1 MKSLAIA
8 AAAAAVLVASAAAA
22 QNAPKPV
29 SRTDY
34 VKNLDN
40 RFAQVDSNHD
50 GFLSAAELATL
61 QQRELN
67 QAKNMLQ
74 QQAQARF
81 KQLDTNKDGQ
91 LSPAEFAAIAPAIRT
106 SETPQQALQALDS
119 NHDGKLSAEEFR
131 APQVAK
137 FNKADANHDGT
148 VTPAEAQAAAGKK

>member
-1 MKSLAIA
+1 MKRFTIA
-8 AAAAAVLVASAAAA
+8 PAMLVVIGSAAAA

-40 RFAQVDSNHD
+40 NFARIDTNHD
-50 GFLSAAELATL
+50 GSISAAELATE
-61 QQRELN
+61 QQRELVL
-67 QAKNMLQ
+67 AKNALQ

-91 LSPAEFAAIAPAIRT
+91 LSPAEFAALAPTIRT
-106 SETPQQALQALDS
+106 SQTPQQALQALDS
-119 NHDGKLSAEEFR
+119 NHDGKLSADEFR
-131 APQVAK
+131 APQLAK

>member
-1 MKSLAIA
+1 MKSFAI
-8 AAAAAVLVASAAAA
+8 AAAVLVAIGSAAAA

-40 RFAQVDSNHD
+40 SFARIDANHD
-50 GFLSAAELATL
+50 GSLSAAELGTE
-61 QQRELN
+61 QQRELGI
-67 QAKNMLQ
+67 AKTAIQ

-91 LSPAEFAAIAPAIRT
+91 LSPAEFAAIAPSIRT
-106 SETPQQALQALDS
+106 SQTPQQALQAIDS
-119 NHDGKLSAEEFR
+119 NHDGKLSVEEFR

-148 VTPAEAQAAAGKK
+148 VTPAEAKAASGQK

>member
-1 MKSLAIA
+1 MKCSTIA
-8 AAAAAVLVASAAAA
+8 AAMLVLIGSAAAA

-40 RFAQVDSNHD
+40 NFARIDTNHD
-50 GFLSAAELATL
+50 GSISAAELATE
-61 QQRELN
+61 QQRELVL
-67 QAKNMLQ
+67 AKNALQ

-91 LSPAEFAAIAPAIRT
+91 LSPAEFAALAPTIRT
-106 SETPQQALQALDS
+106 SQTPQQALQALDS
-119 NHDGKLSAEEFR
+119 NHDGKLSADEFR
-131 APQVAK
+131 APQLAK

>member
-1 MKSLAIA
+1 MKRFTIA
-8 AAAAAVLVASAAAA
+8 AAMLVVIGSAAAA

-40 RFAQVDSNHD
+40 NFARIDTNHD
-50 GFLSAAELATL
+50 GSISAAELATE
-61 QQRELN
+61 QQRELAL
-67 QAKNMLQ
+67 AKNALQ

-91 LSPAEFAAIAPAIRT
+91 LSPAEFAALAPTIRT
-106 SETPQQALQALDS
+106 SQTPQQALQALDS
-119 NHDGKLSAEEFR
+119 NHDGKLSADEFR
-131 APQVAK
+131 APQLAK

>member
-1 MKSLAIA
+1 MKLFTIA
-8 AAAAAVLVASAAAA
+8 AAMLVVIGSAAAA

-40 RFAQVDSNHD
+40 NFARIDTNHD
-50 GFLSAAELATL
+50 GSISAAELATE
-61 QQRELN
+61 QQRELVL
-67 QAKNMLQ
+67 AKNALQ

-91 LSPAEFAAIAPAIRT
+91 LSPAEFAALAPTIRT
-106 SETPQQALQALDS
+106 SQTPQQALQALDS
-119 NHDGKLSAEEFR
+119 NHDGRLSADEFR
-131 APQVAK
+131 APQLAK

-148 VTPAEAQAAAGKK
+148 VTPAEAKAASGQK

>member
-1 MKSLAIA
+1 MKCSTIA
-8 AAAAAVLVASAAAA
+8 AAMLVVIGSAAAA

-40 RFAQVDSNHD
+40 NFARIDTNHD
-50 GFLSAAELATL
+50 GSISAAELATE
-61 QQRELN
+61 QQRELVL
-67 QAKNMLQ
+67 AKNALQ

-91 LSPAEFAAIAPAIRT
+91 LSPAEFAALAPTIRT
-106 SETPQQALQALDS
+106 SQTPQQALQALDS

-148 VTPAEAQAAAGKK
+148 VTPAEAKAAAGQK

>member
-34 VKNLDN
+34 LKNLDN

-67 QAKNMLQ
+67 QAKTMLQ
-74 QQAQARF
+74 
-81 KQLDTNKDGQ
+81 
-91 LSPAEFAAIAPAIRT
+91 
-106 SETPQQALQALDS
+106 QQALQALDS
-119 NHDGKLSAEEFR
+119 NHDGKLSADEFR
-131 APQVAK
+131 APQLAK

>member
-1 MKSLAIA
+1 MKRFTIA
-8 AAAAAVLVASAAAA
+8 AAMLVVIASTAAA

-40 RFAQVDSNHD
+40 NFARIDTNHD
-50 GFLSAAELATL
+50 GSISAAELATE
-61 QQRELN
+61 QQRELVL
-67 QAKNMLQ
+67 AKNALQ

-91 LSPAEFAAIAPAIRT
+91 LSPAEFAAVAPTIRT
-106 SETPQQALQALDS
+106 SQTPQQALQALDS
-119 NHDGKLSAEEFR
+119 NHDGKLSADEFR
-131 APQVAK
+131 APQLAK

>member
-1 MKSLAIA
+1 MKRFTIA
-8 AAAAAVLVASAAAA
+8 AAMLVVIGSAAAA

-40 RFAQVDSNHD
+40 NFARIDTNHD
-50 GFLSAAELATL
+50 GSISAAELATE
-61 QQRELN
+61 QQRELVL
-67 QAKNMLQ
+67 AKNALQ

-91 LSPAEFAAIAPAIRT
+91 LSPAEFAALAPTIRT
-106 SETPQQALQALDS
+106 SQTPQQALQALDS
-119 NHDGKLSAEEFR
+119 NHDGKLSADEFR
-131 APQVAK
+131 APQLAK

>member
-1 MKSLAIA
+1 MKRFTIA
-8 AAAAAVLVASAAAA
+8 AAMLVVIGSAAAA

-40 RFAQVDSNHD
+40 NFARIDTNHD
-50 GFLSAAELATL
+50 GSISAAELATE
-61 QQRELN
+61 QQRELVL
-67 QAKNMLQ
+67 AKNALQ

-91 LSPAEFAAIAPAIRT
+91 LSPAEFAAVAPTIRT
-106 SETPQQALQALDS
+106 SQTPQQALQALDS
-119 NHDGKLSAEEFR
+119 NHDGRLSADEFR
-131 APQVAK
+131 APQLAK

-148 VTPAEAQAAAGKK
+148 VTPAEAKAASGQK